1 MRPVR
6 VGYIAPV
13 CAAYMAQPPL
23 RAARTDFPQVVHAE
37 PPNNAQMAFSEVAHS
52 GCTEQEQQEQM
63 ATQGMA
69 LVGISPIAR
78 IPSWFRYGGER
89 GTGAR

>member
-13 CAAYMAQPPL
+13 GTAYVAQPPL
-23 RAARTDFPQVVHAE
+23 RAARTDFPQIVHAE
-37 PPNNAQMAFSEVAHS
+37 PPNNAQMAFSEAAQS
-52 GCTEQEQQEQM
+52 GCTEQEQM
-63 ATQGMA
+63 VTLGMA